1 MKKFCLKTT
10 IAVFFLIFS
19 IGIQGQTAQPALD
32 QVGLLKKFIGTWQTT
47 TGTDTLETWV
57 AKLYGEAIIIN
68 LTREVKGI
76 KSPVYVN
83 NIGFDKG
90 DGKIKGFALFPN
102 TDVVPWVGQF
112 TTEKNFGGILVAAFD
127 SKTAWEKFEFVFSPD
142 SFIFTLQ
149 NMEGVKISEYKYSK
163 VK

>member
-10 IAVFFLIFS
+10 IAVFFLVFS
-19 IGIQGQTAQPALD
+19 AGIQGQTTQPTLN
-32 QVGLLKKFIGTWQTT
+32 QVGLLKKFIGTWQAT
-47 TGTDTLETWV
+47 TGKDTLETWV

-68 LTREVKGI
+68 LTREVKGTKTPI
-76 KSPVYVN
+76 YVN

-102 TDVVPWVGQF
+102 TDVVPWIGQF
-112 TTEKNFGGILVAAFD
+112 TTEKNFGGELVGAFD
-127 SKTAWEKFEFVFSPD
+127 SKAVWEKFEFVFSPD
-142 SFIFTLQ
+142 SFTFTMH
-149 NMEGVKISEYKYSK
+149 NMDGVKTSEYKFSK